1 MYLADF
7 DPKKRI
13 YFDCETT
20 SGDDAV
26 EAFHPYQGHRIAG
39 IAIGQRGVE
48 PIYLALRHRTQYE
61 EGNECL
67 PYDEVIGELRDFC
80 EDCVDVCNINMKFDL
95 HFMAESDGIH
105 FPKAKI
111 HELKVKARL
120 VNNYQENFRLETL
133 ALIFCKTEKKSN
145 LVKEWCDL
153 NGTKDYG
160 RVPLPLLSEY
170 AKQDIR
176 TAMELDEEL
185 EKLLPDESRDVWE
198 HECRFMRLLYE
209 SERTGVPLCKDFF
222 VKRQRM
228 LLYNA
233 VRTHAEIAKLVTAR
247 TEARCPGAGMDG
259 DSFNPGSTKQINDYF
274 TVMGIEPIA
283 WTKDANGN
291 DRNPQW
297 NKDALSQIDDP
308 VAQLIVE
315 YNNHTHHEST
325 FCRGWLAACDA
336 NSRMHPS
343 FDSGGTATGRVSC
356 RDPNMQNPP
365 KWVWAGIT
373 IPKGYVGIAFDASQ
387 IEYRIFAHFARD
399 ESLLE
404 VYRKNPR
411 EDFHRVLADRLGIPR
426 EFSKML
432 NFAIL
437 YGIGVKKLTKNI
449 IRSIYTYDSEELRG
463 KLRRYVVALCDARQT
478 TALSLVPT
486 YAHGGEKGTR
496 KCSPESVIGN
506 DVLTFISK
514 AIITEYHQL
523 TPAVKQL
530 LYQIKDVIRQRGYIK
545 NYFGR
550 RYYFTADKA
559 YIALNYLCQG
569 TAADIFKRN
578 VVEIF
583 DDPIVKASGAQIVT
597 NIHDAIYAI
606 VPVENAQA
614 YWDVCVKRFGVIP
627 PTAASPDGFRVPI
640 LIDGHA
646 AIGTWAIDRQVKIV
660 GGVLE
665 SIGRELYATAA

>member
-1 MYLADF
+1 MYLDNF
-7 DPKKRI
+7 DPKQRI
-13 YFDCETT
+13 YFDNETI
-20 SGDDAV
+20 SFKDDE
-26 EAFHPYQGHRIAG
+26 EAFHPYHGHRIAG
-39 IAIGQRGVE
+39 IAIGQKGVE
-48 PIYLALRHRTQYE
+48 PIYLPIRHRRQQD

-67 PYDEVIGELRDFC
+67 PYEEVMGELRDFC
-80 EDCVDVCNINMKFDL
+80 AECVDVCNINMKFDL
-95 HFMAESDGIH
+95 HFCAESDGIF

-133 ALIFCKTEKKSN
+133 ALIFCKKEKKSN
-145 LVKEWCDL
+145 AVKEWCEL

-160 RVPLPLLSEY
+160 MVPIPLIAEY
-170 AKQDIR
+170 AKQDVR

-198 HECRFMRLLYE
+198 TECKFMRLLFE
-209 SERTGVPLCKDFF
+209 SERTGVSLNQDFF
-222 VKRQRM
+222 RNRQRL

-233 VRTHAEIAKLVTAR
+233 VRTHAEIAKLVTER
-247 TEARCPGAGMDG
+247 TGGAIDG
-259 DSFNPGSTKQINDYF
+259 NAFNPGSTKQINEYLAM
-274 TVMGIEPIA
+274 MGQEPIA

-308 VAQLIVE
+308 VAELIIE
-315 YNNHTHHEST
+315 FNNHSHHEST

-336 NSRMHPS
+336 QSRMHPS

-365 KWVWAGIT
+365 KWIWRGVT
-373 IPKGYVGIAFDASQ
+373 IPKGYVGITFDASQ

-399 ESLLE
+399 EALLE
-404 VYRKNPR
+404 VFRKNPKA
-411 EDFHRVLADRLGIPR
+411 DFHRVLAERLGIPR
-426 EFSKML
+426 DFSKML

-449 IRSIYTYDSEELRG
+449 IRAIQKYDSED
-463 KLRRYVVALCDARQT
+463 LRRNLRKYVRILADNRQVT
-478 TALSLVPT
+478 DVDLVPT
-486 YAHGGEKGTR
+486 YIKGADEGSK
-496 KCSPESVIGN
+496 KCAPEAAIDQ
-506 DVLTFISK
+506 DVLSFIAK
-514 AIITEYHQL
+514 AIIAEYHQL

-550 RYYFTADKA
+550 RYYFTVDKA

-578 VVEIF
+578 VVEIYE
-583 DDPIVKASGAQIVT
+583 DPVVQASGAQIVT
-597 NIHDAIYAI
+597 NIHDAIYAV
-606 VPVENAQA
+606 VPIENAQA
-614 YWDVCVKRFGVIP
+614 YWDACVRLFGRIP
-627 PTAASPDGFRVPI
+627 PTKASPEGFRVPI
-640 LIDGHA
+640 LIEGKV
-646 AIGTWAIDRQVKIV
+646 AIGNWAWAHDIT
-660 GGVLE
+660 GGDVFASLGTVLYE
-665 SIGRELYATAA
+665 TAA